1 MIVQPTII
9 ATLFTLLLIVATSMI
24 INDYYDARSGVDY
37 LKFVKNKRSPFEQQ
51 QEDNNRGNTSTI
63 ISRSKNTVMK
73 PLANGQVPLN
83 VAKQFLSVLYGILLV
98 TISVLP
104 GTPTRLLAMGG
115 SILTFYYT
123 KHIKPKTWMKN
134 VSCAILMSLT
144 PLTSGYATLCHPYT
158 KTLLMKNDVSFYMA
172 WRGLSPL
179 FCSLFCGFMGREIV
193 MDCTDYDADKNAGI
207 KTVPVVYGKRMA
219 CKVVMLMWLASGMFM
234 TVGPIMDF
242 YSIILKGSWSFL
254 TIPIISK
261 LIMALIGS
269 AMIAFRGLQLVLTE
283 GRDEQMLENAIEET
297 KLSML
302 FLLASSI

>member
-1 MIVQPTII
+1 MIIQPTMI

-51 QEDNNRGNTSTI
+51 QDNNNENTTAT
-63 ISRSKNTVMK
+63 ISRSKNSVVK

-83 VAKQFLSVLYGILLV
+83 LAKQFLSILYGILLV
-98 TISVLP
+98 TISILP
-104 GTPTRLLAMGG
+104 GSPTRLLAIGG

-144 PLTSGYATLCHPYT
+144 PLTSGYATLCHPFI
-158 KTLLMKNDVSFYMA
+158 KTTSIMKNDVSFHMA
-172 WRGLSPL
+172 WRGLCPL

-193 MDCTDYDADKNAGI
+193 MDCTDFDADMNAGI
-207 KTVPVVYGKRMA
+207 KTVPVVHGKRMA

-234 TVGPIMDF
+234 TIGPIMDF
-242 YSIILKGSWSFL
+242 YSIVHKGSWSIV

-269 AMIAFRGLQLVLTE
+269 ALIAFRGIKLVLTE

>member
-1 MIVQPTII
+1 MIIQPTMI

-24 INDYYDARSGVDY
+24 VNDYYDARSGVDY
-37 LKFVKNKRSPFEQQ
+37 LKFVKKKRSPFEQQ
-51 QEDNNRGNTSTI
+51 QNQQQDK
-63 ISRSKNTVMK
+63 SKNNVMK
-73 PLANGQVPLN
+73 PLANGQVPMN
-83 VAKQFLSVLYGILLV
+83 VAKQFLSILYGILLV
-98 TISVLP
+98 TISILP
-104 GTPTRLLAMGG
+104 GSPTRLLAMGG

-144 PLTSGYATLCHPYT
+144 PLTSGYATLCHPFI
-158 KTLLMKNDVSFYMA
+158 KTLPMKNKLGFYMA

-207 KTVPVVYGKRMA
+207 NTVPVVHGKSMA

-234 TVGPIMDF
+234 TIGPIMDF
-242 YSIILKGSWSFL
+242 YSIILTRSWSIA

-269 AMIAFRGLQLVLTE
+269 ALIAFRGIQLVLTE

-297 KLSML
+297 KLSMI